1 MFSFQLEDILS
12 TSLELTCIE
21 SRVLQTISK
30 GLKIRGVVNG
40 QENVASEIVG
50 RFQVVQFQLKTLQ
63 NFVDFSIKNRRT
75 SQCEHSTTQ
84 ESFQQY
90 LNFDIVK
97 ETRQIVQ
104 NLKDFVSGVNRTLND
119 CETVDILM
127 TLLSRAKNLIP
138 NVSNF
143 LLFAYSVKILSNV
156 NLKEE

>member
-1 MFSFQLEDILS
+1 M
-12 TSLELTCIE
+12 
-21 SRVLQTISK
+21 
-30 GLKIRGVVNG
+30 
-40 QENVASEIVG
+40 
-50 RFQVVQFQLKTLQ
+50 
-63 NFVDFSIKNRRT
+63 
-75 SQCEHSTTQ
+75 
-84 ESFQQY
+84 
-90 LNFDIVK
+90 K

-156 NLKEE
+156 NLNEE

>member
-63 NFVDFSIKNRRT
+63 NVVDFSIKNRRT

-84 ESFQQY
+84 KSFQQY

-156 NLKEE
+156 NLNEE